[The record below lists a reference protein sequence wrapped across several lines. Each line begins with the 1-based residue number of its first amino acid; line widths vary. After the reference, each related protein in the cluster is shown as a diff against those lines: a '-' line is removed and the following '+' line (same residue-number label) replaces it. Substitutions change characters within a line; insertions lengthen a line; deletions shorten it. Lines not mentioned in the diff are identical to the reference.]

1 MRYRILNRIVQEMRP
16 SEKER
21 ASVNIVNVLFQR
33 LLGII
38 IGIFPAVEVKRA
50 AQIYVRYR
58 YYDVFALTSVYVS
71 ICVTTSAKEKSLSLI
86 PLMNPVKNH
95 SAMRVSRLLA
105 TQGCLMNQRLT
116 LKKMNWYIDSEAN
129 FDFNTE
135 VCCCYS

>member
-1 MRYRILNRIVQEMRP
+1 MELVRAVSNFSGQIGLLKRWLAILRRP
-16 SEKER
+16 SEKELTQS
-21 ASVNIVNVLFQR
+21 ASVNIVNVLFRR

-38 IGIFPAVEVKRA
+38 IGIFPAMDVKRA
-50 AQIYVRYR
+50 APIYVRYR

-95 SAMRVSRLLA
+95 SAMRASRLLA

-116 LKKMNWYIDSEAN
+116 LKKMNR
-129 FDFNTE
+129 
-135 VCCCYS
+135 